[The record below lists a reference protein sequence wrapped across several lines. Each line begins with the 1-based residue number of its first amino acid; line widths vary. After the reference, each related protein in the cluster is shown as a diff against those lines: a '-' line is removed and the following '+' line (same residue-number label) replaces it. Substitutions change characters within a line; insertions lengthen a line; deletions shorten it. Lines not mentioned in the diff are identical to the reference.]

1 MINVDNIPSNI
12 KLIHNYYSKNNEF
25 IKYNKLFN
33 FVTEYII
40 LYDEQLDKYNEKRL
54 FKIVVDYNNKN
65 IYIYSFDKLLCLLIK
80 NNKDIKLKIYGHK
93 YIDNYD
99 KIDHNQ
105 CEDFI
110 LDLIQSINKNFNN
123 IIYTK

>member
-25 IKYNKLFN
+25 INYNKLFN

-54 FKIVVDYNNKN
+54 FKIVVDY
-65 IYIYSFDKLLCLLIK
+65 

>member
-25 IKYNKLFN
+25 INYNKLFN

-65 IYIYSFDKLLCLLIK
+65 IYMT
-80 NNKDIKLKIYGHK
+80 HVR
-93 YIDNYD
+93 
-99 KIDHNQ
+99 
-105 CEDFI
+105 
-110 LDLIQSINKNFNN
+110 
-123 IIYTK
+123 